1 MRRVAVLGGAA
12 LLLVVAWAA
21 LRPSGDQWI
30 VAVHAD
36 NGLMYEEPCLP
47 MDEITD
53 GVAVG
58 GGEFNGLYKVAD
70 RTDADAVARCYRDHA
85 IEAEVRTMTADD
97 RDTWSEWKG

>member
-1 MRRVAVLGGAA
+1 MRRIAATGGVA
-12 LLLVVAWAA
+12 LLVVVGWVA
-21 LRPSGDQWI
+21 LRPSGDQWV

-53 GVAVG
+53 GIGVG

-70 RTDADAVARCYRDHA
+70 RTDGEVVAKCYRDHG
-85 IEAEVRTMTADD
+85 IQVEVRTMTEVD
-97 RDTWSEWKG
+97 RETWTETKG